1 MARRRPRPTS
11 RSSAKTRMYNPT
23 KVVRRRVEPDWDELD
38 LKEANAGEARG
49 TRLFG
54 LKPWQLIG
62 GGALLAFLL
71 FAPLCTVTETVAET
85 QTIMVPGP
93 TKELPPAA
101 PGQKTIKVYQ
111 GYMLDI
117 NGTTT
122 PVDAVNGI
130 VTKSKAIG
138 GTQWGTKT
146 WNITLTDTDGIQTI
160 YRDIVTEDLTPTG
173 TIRVD
178 NTGAQ
183 VYTPTSELVPKEVT
197 TQKQVKSRV
206 NFMQY
211 LLEFGCQAY
220 PGER

>member
-1 MARRRPRPTS
+1 MRKRPLTS
-11 RSSAKTRMYNPT
+11 RSAKPRTEIRGRRT
-23 KVVRRRVEPDWDELD
+23 KIKHDFAEPDW
-38 LKEANAGEARG
+38 EAAEFEEKKW
-49 TRLFG
+49 FG
-54 LKPWQLIG
+54 HAPWKVLVG
-62 GGALLAFLL
+62 GGLLAFLL

-93 TKELPPAA
+93 TKELPPPA

-111 GYMLDI
+111 GYMVDI

-130 VTKSKAIG
+130 VNKSKAIG

-178 NTGAQ
+178 NTGAE

-220 PGER
+220 PESR